1 MDNFVIGNMAWNAGL
16 VGIIG
21 FFIKRFMDKT
31 ENRIDR
37 NKEEAKKDNQEKH
50 DDLKERIQA
59 NREFYHATYKD
70 LKEDIKVISDLQK
83 IANGRV
89 SKVETNVHDLDI
101 SVRTQVK
108 LCKQRN
114 EKDSCHGHS

>member
-1 MDNFVIGNMAWNAGL
+1 MENFAIGNMAWNAGL

-89 SKVETNVHDLDI
+89 SKLETNVHDLDI

>member
-1 MDNFVIGNMAWNAGL
+1 MENFAIGNMAWNAGL

-59 NREFYHATYKD
+59 NREFYHVTYKD

-89 SKVETNVHDLDI
+89 SKVETNVHDLDV